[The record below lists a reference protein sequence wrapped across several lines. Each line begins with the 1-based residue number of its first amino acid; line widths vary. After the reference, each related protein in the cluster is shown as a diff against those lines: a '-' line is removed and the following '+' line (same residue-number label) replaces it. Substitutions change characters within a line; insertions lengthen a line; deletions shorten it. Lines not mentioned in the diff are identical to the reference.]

1 MARPVPSK
9 ERDATESWNRSTEIV
24 SLILQEMIMMMTML
38 FMVTGLGENDYD
50 DDDDEEK
57 MLIGMVC

>member
-1 MARPVPSK
+1 
-9 ERDATESWNRSTEIV
+9 
-24 SLILQEMIMMMTML
+24 MMMTML
-38 FMVTGLGENDYD
+38 FMVTGLGENYY

>member
-1 MARPVPSK
+1 
-9 ERDATESWNRSTEIV
+9 
-24 SLILQEMIMMMTML
+24 MMVTML

-50 DDDDEEK
+50 DDDEEK

>member
-1 MARPVPSK
+1 
-9 ERDATESWNRSTEIV
+9 
-24 SLILQEMIMMMTML
+24 MMMTML
-38 FMVTGLGENDYD
+38 FKVTGLGENDY